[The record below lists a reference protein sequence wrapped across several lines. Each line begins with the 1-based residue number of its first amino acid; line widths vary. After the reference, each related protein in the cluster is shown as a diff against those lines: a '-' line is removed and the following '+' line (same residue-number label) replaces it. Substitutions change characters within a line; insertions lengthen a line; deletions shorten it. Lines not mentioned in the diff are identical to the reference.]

1 MSRSDLSVERVR
13 HHPKMR
19 MLIVS
24 RVERVAGLMARVTF
38 TGSTCRTSCRRPSTI
53 TSSCSFRPIRRS
65 RWSCPASRPTAS
77 SFPTT
82 RRARR
87 RATTSPRHFDAARQ
101 ELVID
106 FVMHGDGPEPTWAE
120 RAAPGQVLGIGGPR
134 GSFVVPM
141 GFDWHVLIGDETAL
155 PAISRRIE
163 ELPASAQVIALIEVP
178 DADNEIALD
187 TRARASVR
195 WLHRNGVA
203 AGYSTLLLEAAR
215 ELKLPE
221 GEGYVWVAAESAT
234 LALREIMVGQH
245 GVDSAASARPATGS
259 AASRPCTSR
268 TTTESCSS

>member
-13 HHPKMR
+13 HHLKMR

-38 TGSTCRTSCRRPSTI
+38 TGADLQDFVSPSFDDHVKLFFPSDPSQPLVLPSVTPDGIKFPDDAPRPQ
-53 TSSCSFRPIRRS
+53 
-65 RWSCPASRPTAS
+65 
-77 SFPTT
+77 
-82 RRARR
+82 ARDY
-87 RATTSPRHFDAARQ
+87 TPRYFDAARQ

-106 FVMHGDGPEPTWAE
+106 FVMHGDGPASTWAE

-134 GSFVVPM
+134 GSFVVRM

-178 DADNEIALD
+178 EADNEIALD

-234 LALREIMVGQH
+234 AKALREIMVGQH
-245 GVDSAASARPATGS
+245 GVDKRRIRAASYWKRGV
-259 AASRPCTSR
+259 AAVH
-268 TTTESCSS
+268 ESHDD